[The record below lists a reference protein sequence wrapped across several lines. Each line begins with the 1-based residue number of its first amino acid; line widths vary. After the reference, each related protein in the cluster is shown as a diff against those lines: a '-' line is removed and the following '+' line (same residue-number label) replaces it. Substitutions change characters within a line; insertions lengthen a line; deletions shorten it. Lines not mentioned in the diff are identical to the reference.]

1 MQQLELETGDDTGTK
16 RLNNQP
22 KSTPSTIASRFPTD
36 DKYLFGFE
44 RQPGLKEVDSSG
56 FYSGSHRHLLTYD
69 PSEVR
74 SVLVPFTDKDLTV
87 CNTVGIWFYH
97 LGFLL
102 YALLLMFF
110 LAYTSFADGA
120 MGAGSA
126 CSDDNMNQ
134 NLNICKLEDV
144 LTDAKS
150 DFRWLIAFVLAG
162 YVGISVTQ
170 WAVRRQNYAALC
182 GEYFNAL
189 VYLFVTLLRLT
200 SSKLLR
206 IQAMPAM

>member
-1 MQQLELETGDDTGTK
+1 MMHQLELETSDDNGSK

-22 KSTPSTIASRFPTD
+22 KSTPPNVSFRFPTD

-56 FYSGSHRHLLTYD
+56 FYNESHRHLLTYD

-74 SVLVPFTDKDLTV
+74 SVLVPFTDKELTV
-87 CNTVGIWFYH
+87 CNSVGTWLYH

-110 LAYTSFADGA
+110 LAYTSFGDGA
-120 MGAGSA
+120 MGGGAA
-126 CSDDNMNQ
+126 CSDDNTNQ
-134 NLNICKLEDV
+134 NLNVCKLDDV

-182 GEYFNAL
+182 GK
-189 VYLFVTLLRLT
+189 FVFSMR
-200 SSKLLR
+200 
-206 IQAMPAM
+206 M

>member
-1 MQQLELETGDDTGTK
+1 MSTMQHMEVDLESGQDNVQLNTA
-16 RLNNQP
+16 P
-22 KSTPSTIASRFPTD
+22 KSNGITVGGMQFPTD
-36 DKYLFGFE
+36 DRYLLGFE
-44 RQPGLKEVDSSG
+44 RQPGLKEASEPG
-56 FYSGSHRHLLTYD
+56 FYGEQKPHILTYD

-87 CNTVGIWFYH
+87 CNSVGIWLYH
-97 LGFLL
+97 LGFLA
-102 YALLLMFF
+102 YAVLLMFF

-126 CSDDNMNQ
+126 CSDDNVNQ

-162 YVGISVTQ
+162 YVGVSVTM
-170 WAVRRQNYAALC
+170 WGVRRQNYAALC
-182 GEYFNAL
+182 GKHL
-189 VYLFVTLLRLT
+189 VGLIF
-200 SSKLLR
+200 SSSTK
-206 IQAMPAM
+206 